1 MYSTSE
7 HIGIKQGICQ
17 VGKLKILVNEFDK
30 GRRTVIKLEDVTVI
44 ISREKARRGYDMIHI
59 NIDDEVDIKKW
70 AKSGETLDGV
80 PTQGQKKK
88 IGNQTAGLPPYA
100 LVHGEKIRKRL
111 LSESCVGN
119 VTVQKA
125 ALLDLSTYVEMGT
138 GRLRKGWDKSHRS
151 GNESMTVKDIALIIG
166 KQERQA
172 KTIVKDL
179 IANGLL
185 VKQVD
190 GYYLDRQYIL
200 RGKKAEEGDEQCDT
214 TSPTAK

>member
-1 MYSTSE
+1 M
-7 HIGIKQGICQ
+7 
-17 VGKLKILVNEFDK
+17 GKLKILVNEFDK
-30 GRRTVIKLEDVTVI
+30 GRKTVIKLEDVTVI

-100 LVHGEKIRKRL
+100 LVHGEKIRKKL

-138 GRLRKGWDKSHRS
+138 GRLRKGWDKNHRS
-151 GNESMTVKDIALIIG
+151 GNESMTIKDIALVIG

-172 KTIVKDL
+172 KTIVKDM
-179 IANGLL
+179 ITNGLL
-185 VKQVD
+185 SKNAN
-190 GYYLDRQYIL
+190 GYYLAREYIL
-200 RGKKAEEGDEQCDT
+200 RGKKAEEGEEPCDT
-214 TSPTAK
+214 TLPMER